1 MIRIGV
7 IGDYNE
13 GVQAHVAIPRALRLT
28 ADELGLHVDC
38 EWIPTTSL
46 TDGYG
51 AKLSS
56 YQALWIAPASPY
68 ASMQGALNG
77 IRYARE
83 NRIPLLGSCGGFQHM
98 IIEFARDVM
107 GLAEADHAEIRPESP
122 MLLVT
127 PLSCAFREHTHR
139 FLLAPGSRTAAA
151 YGASETVEQ
160 YGICNYGLNPAFAA
174 SVSQAGFRIAGVDED
189 GETRIMELDG
199 HPFFFGTLFQPE
211 RSAFKGI
218 VHPLISAFVEAA
230 KARADMARFSLE

>member
-1 MIRIGV
+1 MIQIGL
-7 IGDYNE
+7 IGDYKE
-13 GVQAHVAIPRALRLT
+13 EVKAHIAIPRALRLT
-28 ADELGLHVDC
+28 ADALGLQVDC
-38 EWIPTTSL
+38 DWIPTTALADAYES
-46 TDGYG
+46 
-51 AKLSS
+51 KLSA
-56 YQALWIAPASPY
+56 YQALWIVPASPY

-83 NRIPLLGSCGGFQHM
+83 NQIPALGTCGGFQHM
-98 IIEFARDVM
+98 ILEFARDVM
-107 GLAEADHAEIRPESP
+107 GLAEADHAEIHPESP

-127 PLSCAFREHTHR
+127 PLSCAFREHVHR

-151 YGASETVEQ
+151 YGASETIEQ

-174 SVSQAGFRIAGVDED
+174 QVSQAGFRITGVDED

-218 VHPLISAFVEAA
+218 VHPLIREFVQTARQTQA
-230 KARADMARFSLE
+230 KHGK

>member
-7 IGDYNE
+7 IGDYKE
-13 GVQAHVAIPRALRLT
+13 EVKAHIAIPRALRLT
-28 ADELGLHVDC
+28 AEELGLRVDC
-38 EWIPTTSL
+38 DWIPTTALADAHES
-46 TDGYG
+46 
-51 AKLSS
+51 KLVS

-83 NRIPLLGSCGGFQHM
+83 NRIPALGTCGGFQHM
-98 IIEFARDVM
+98 IIEFARDAM
-107 GLAEADHAEIRPESP
+107 GLAEADHAEIRPESA
-122 MLLVT
+122 MLIVT

-139 FLLAPGSRTAAA
+139 FLLSPGSRTAAA
-151 YGASETVEQ
+151 YGALETIEQ

-174 SVSQAGFRIAGVDED
+174 QVSQAGFRIAGVDEA

-211 RSAFKGI
+211 RSAFKSF
-218 VHPLISAFVEAA
+218 VHPLIRAFVQAAEAVPDIA
-230 KARADMARFSLE
+230 AH